1 MSQPVLPTGEGGE
14 AELPGAELGAL
25 CGGLRD
31 SLATFRDG
39 PKDFCDLPAFG
50 ACYGTMGLEKR

>member
-1 MSQPVLPTGEGGE
+1 MGQPVLPTGEGGE
-14 AELPGAELGAL
+14 AELPGAL
-25 CGGLRD
+25 CGSLRD